1 MNRIKPEIGDEA
13 VRKAT
18 GRDWAS
24 WMKVLDAA
32 RASTLPHAQIA
43 LLLRADFA
51 CTPWWSQMIAVHYER
66 RRGLRQKH
74 EKADGFEVNVS
85 RTVDLPIG
93 VVFGAWDVA
102 GERRRWA
109 PMLKFAAPRSRANH
123 SIRAEGEAG
132 AKILVRFTP
141 KGATRTLVVVEHS
154 KLASRTAVER
164 QRRFWRDVLDRMGEL
179 QPPTSCK
186 GGSK

>member
-1 MNRIKPEIGDEA
+1 
-13 VRKAT
+13 
-18 GRDWAS
+18 
-24 WMKVLDAA
+24 
-32 RASTLPHAQIA
+32 
-43 LLLRADFA
+43 
-51 CTPWWSQMIAVHYER
+51 
-66 RRGLRQKH
+66 
-74 EKADGFEVNVS
+74 VNVS

-154 KLASRTAVER
+154 KLASRAAVER